1 MTPQASAS
9 RMRLLLTLFS
19 GWFSADLAGAV
30 AARTDCALMA
40 VSAPGVYVG
49 LLLGREP
56 SWRQAW
62 TKQWRST
69 PAETLLQIAGAD
81 SNDQKLREAAAKI
94 MFSIFVQ
101 AFRQWVRSGN
111 MVEERKIWETH
122 VDRNV
127 QRHLTLLT
135 WAQRA
140 GILQKHLG
148 RTGSLGAE

>member
-1 MTPQASAS
+1 M
-9 RMRLLLTLFS
+9 LF
-19 GWFSADLAGAV
+19 
-30 AARTDCALMA
+30 
-40 VSAPGVYVG
+40 
-49 LLLGREP
+49 
-56 SWRQAW
+56 
-62 TKQWRST
+62 RS
-69 PAETLLQIAGAD
+69 LLQIAGAD

-111 MVEERKIWETH
+111 MVEERKFWKTH

-140 GILQKHLG
+140 GILKKQLG
-148 RTGSLGAE
+148 RAGSLGVQNDEGEWYAVVEYCLQHTPKMLQLHSMGRLLGATKIQRPTCNGWP